1 MMAPVVNNENQ
12 QMMPEELSME
22 QIEQG
27 AANEGVTRENVTL
40 DGVSPMSG
48 EGEATNFV
56 ITPDQFVSTLDEEI
70 IGILE
75 TKLTPAMRRALGL
88 MLGPEIENIL
98 NNIGLQEP
106 QHLVPQSV
114 IAQAFPAQ
122 TIEESITM
130 FDQQLMGQSGV
141 QAGAVPAATPS
152 TRPAAMPQDIPG
164 PPQGGLGGM
173 PEGIPQTNVPPVV

>member
-1 MMAPVVNNENQ
+1 MQAGMMAPVVNNENQ

-27 AANEGVTRENVTL
+27 AANEGVTRENITL

-122 TIEESITM
+122 TIEDSITM
-130 FDQQLMGQSGV
+130 FDQSLID
-141 QAGAVPAATPS
+141 AGGAPELQ
-152 TRPAAMPQDIPG
+152 QDIPTS
-164 PPQGGLGGM
+164 PTSGLGGAPM
-173 PEGIPQTNVPPVV
+173 EEPMVAPQTNVPPVV